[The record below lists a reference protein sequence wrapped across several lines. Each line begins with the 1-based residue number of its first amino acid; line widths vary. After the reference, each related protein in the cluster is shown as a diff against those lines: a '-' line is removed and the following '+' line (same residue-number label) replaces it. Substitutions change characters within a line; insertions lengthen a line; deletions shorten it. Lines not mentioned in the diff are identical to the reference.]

1 MSEETL
7 VSILNAHWG
16 GVRLQPLA
24 NIIALGATGG
34 GENPFFLN

>member
-1 MSEETL
+1 
-7 VSILNAHWG
+7 
-16 GVRLQPLA
+16 VRLQPLA